1 MVITGFAELGR
12 CTDNN
17 QQMKDLLDSDQQRIK
32 EKAIVGMHSHL
43 EKDAQLNV
51 DILINFSCSDNV
63 NY

>member
-1 MVITGFAELGR
+1 
-12 CTDNN
+12 
-17 QQMKDLLDSDQQRIK
+17 MKDNLDSDQQRIK